1 VQTILLAITLDS
13 AGNIPLAVTPD
24 STATIIHTTQL
35 AIIPGSVATVV
46 QTVVTYF
53 WIPAQEKEEY
63 IYIYIYSRKKSKKII
78 IATIIIIA
86 VECRSAR

>member
-1 VQTILLAITLDS
+1 VQTILLAITPDS

-24 STATIIHTTQL
+24 STTTIIHTTQL

-63 IYIYIYSRKKSKKII
+63 IYIYSRKKSKKII